1 MQIEEGININLLIE
15 SIMTERT
22 ENREVLPT
30 EEKYHPSMG
39 SFEKTYRDSIDHP
52 DEFWSKAA
60 TILDW
65 DRRWDRV
72 LDESNP
78 PFYKWFVN
86 GKMNVSYNAVDR
98 HLLSHRRNKAA
109 FIWVGENGEE
119 KIITYDGLYRRV
131 NNLAFALQNLGIKK
145 GDRILIYLPMI
156 LEAPVAMLAAARIGA
171 TFSFVFA
178 GFGASAVAERI
189 EDAKAKMVITA
200 DGGYR
205 NGKIVE
211 LKKIIDEAL
220 EQTSTV
226 SNVIVVRRTGHNVS
240 MQEDRDIWYHDV
252 VRDGM
257 NYVKPVE
264 MDSNDPLYI
273 LYTSGTTGKPKGVVH
288 GNGGYAVWVANTMKW
303 AFNPDEDDRWWCAAD
318 IGWVTGHSYIVFAP
332 LILGLT
338 SVMYEGSI
346 TYPEPDRLWE
356 IIERYRVNIL
366 YTSPTAIRTLMRF
379 GEKYP
384 KMHDLSTLKTLGT
397 VGEPINPAAWKWYY
411 ENIGNSKCPII
422 DTYWQTETGGFV
434 IAPALGIGLPPLKP
448 GSATFP
454 MPGIDPVILDEN
466 GKEVK
471 SGEKGFIA
479 YRKPWPGM
487 FLTLNND
494 PDRFKSVYFEKF
506 NGKYYCG
513 DYAVKDNEGY
523 YWLLGRADEVLKVSG
538 HRLGTIEIED
548 ALISSREV
556 AEAAAFGKPDET
568 KGESIVTFVVIK
580 DEFKGTPEMISTLR
594 KRIREE
600 LGPIYVPD
608 EVHIVNTLPKT
619 RSGKIMRRV
628 VKAVFLGQLPGD
640 ISTLESSVSV
650 DEIRTAIETFKKET
664 SK

>member
-1 MQIEEGININLLIE
+1 MRKIYKSHFINIGMADTSEI
-15 SIMTERT
+15 RD
-22 ENREVLPT
+22 VLPV
-30 EEKYHPSMG
+30 EERYHPG
-39 SFEKTYRDSIDHP
+39 IGAFEKTHRESLDHP
-52 DEFWSKAA
+52 EEFWSKAA
-60 TILDW
+60 TVLDW
-65 DRRWDRV
+65 YKTWDKV
-72 LDESNP
+72 LDNSNP
-78 PFYKWFVN
+78 PFYKWFIN
-86 GKMNVSYNAVDR
+86 GKLNISYNAVDR
-98 HLLSHRRNKAA
+98 HITSHRRNKAA
-109 FIWVGENGEE
+109 YMWIGENGEE
-119 KIITYDGLYRRV
+119 KIITFDGLYRRV
-131 NNLAFALQNLGIKK
+131 NNLAAALLNLGIKK

-156 LEAPVAMLAAARIGA
+156 LEAPVAMLASARIGA

-178 GFGASAVAERI
+178 GFGASAIAERI
-189 EDAKAKMVITA
+189 EDAGAKMVITA
-200 DGGYR
+200 DGAYR
-205 NGKIVE
+205 NGKIIE
-211 LKKIIDEAL
+211 LKRIMDEAL

-226 SNVIVVRRTGHNVS
+226 SNVIVVKRTHQNVP
-240 MQEDRDIWYHDV
+240 MEEGRDIWYQDIV
-252 VRDGM
+252 GDGM
-257 NYVKPVE
+257 TYVKPVE

-288 GNGGYAVWVANTMKW
+288 GNGGYAVWVTNTMKW

-338 SVMYEGSI
+338 SIMYEGSI
-346 TYPEPDRLWE
+346 TYPAPDRMWE

-384 KMHDLSTLKTLGT
+384 KMHDISTLKVLGT

-411 ENIGNSKCPII
+411 EIIGKSNCPII

-434 IAPALGIGLPPLKP
+434 ISPSFGLGLPPLKP

-454 MPGIDPVILDEN
+454 MPGIDPVILDESGN
-466 GKEVK
+466 EVK
-471 SGEKGFIA
+471 TGEKGFIA
-479 YRKPWPGM
+479 YRQPWPGM

-494 PDRFKSVYFEKF
+494 SDRFKKTYFERF
-506 NGKYYCG
+506 RGMYYCG
-513 DYAVKDNEGY
+513 DYALKDKDGY

-556 AEAAAFGKPDET
+556 AEAAVFGRPDDI
-568 KGESIVTFVVIK
+568 KGESIVAFVVIK
-580 DEFKGTPEMISTLR
+580 DDFKGTPEIVGTLR

-608 EVHIVNTLPKT
+608 EIHLVKNLPKT

-640 ISTLESSVSV
+640 ITTLESSASV
-650 DEIRTAIETFKKET
+650 DEIKDAISEFRKE
-664 SK
+664 SNR

>member
-1 MQIEEGININLLIE
+1 MRKIYKSHFINIGMADTSEI
-15 SIMTERT
+15 RD
-22 ENREVLPT
+22 VLPV
-30 EEKYHPSMG
+30 EERYHPG
-39 SFEKTYRDSIDHP
+39 IGAFEKTHKESLDHP
-52 DEFWSKAA
+52 EEFWSNAA
-60 TILDW
+60 TVVDW
-65 DRRWDRV
+65 YKTWDKV
-72 LDESNP
+72 LDDSNP
-78 PFYKWFVN
+78 PFYKWFIN
-86 GKMNVSYNAVDR
+86 GKINISYNAVDR
-98 HLLSHRRNKAA
+98 HLTSHRRNKAA
-109 FIWVGENGEE
+109 YMWIGENGEE
-119 KIITYDGLYRRV
+119 KIITFDGLYRRV
-131 NNLAFALQNLGIKK
+131 NNLAAALLNLGIKK
-145 GDRILIYLPMI
+145 GERILIYLPMI
-156 LEAPVAMLAAARIGA
+156 LEAPVAMLASARIGA

-178 GFGASAVAERI
+178 GFGASAIAERI
-189 EDAKAKMVITA
+189 EDAGAKMVITA
-200 DGGYR
+200 DGAYR
-205 NGKIVE
+205 NGKIIE
-211 LKKIIDEAL
+211 LKRIMDEAL

-226 SNVIVVRRTGHNVS
+226 SNVIVVKRTHQNVP
-240 MQEDRDIWYHDV
+240 MEEGRDIWYQDIV
-252 VRDGM
+252 GDGM
-257 NYVKPVE
+257 TYVKPVE

-288 GNGGYAVWVANTMKW
+288 GNGGYAVWVTNTMKW

-338 SVMYEGSI
+338 SIMYEGSI
-346 TYPEPDRLWE
+346 TYPAPDRMWE

-384 KMHDLSTLKTLGT
+384 KMHDISTLKVLGT

-411 ENIGNSKCPII
+411 EIIGKSNCPII

-434 IAPALGIGLPPLKP
+434 ISPSFGLGLPPLKP

-454 MPGIDPVILDEN
+454 MPGIDPVILDESGN
-466 GKEVK
+466 EVK

-494 PDRFKSVYFEKF
+494 PDRFKKTYFERF
-506 NGKYYCG
+506 RGMYYCG
-513 DYAVKDNEGY
+513 DYALKDKDGY

-556 AEAAAFGKPDET
+556 AEAAVFGKPDDI
-568 KGESIVTFVVIK
+568 KGESIVAFVVIK
-580 DEFKGTPEMISTLR
+580 DDFKGTPEIVGTLR

-608 EVHIVNTLPKT
+608 EIHLVKNLPKT

-640 ISTLESSVSV
+640 ITTLESSASV
-650 DEIRTAIETFKKET
+650 DEIKDAISEFRKE
-664 SK
+664 SNR